1 MALWKRKYP
10 ILFQLCQGQS
20 SIIPAVNSLLTSKGC
35 IYRCFNTQNYIK
47 NQNLSLG
54 FILKIFLKFRK
65 FQPRYSY
72 KIYSYKK
79 ECSMKQSIRLT
90 RATLYF
96 KFMAFRDLTFVR
108 AGATPQRM
116 FEKRKST
123 VAQKGHTCK
132 LKMLLQTK
140 NLTCKLKM
148 LLQIKNSTCK
158 LKIVHAN

>member
-1 MALWKRKYP
+1 MTFPFWNLLGVSITSVSYLDLYRVTLCLAPSLFVAVTSNRTLEIALWKRKYS

-79 ECSMKQSIRLT
+79 
-90 RATLYF
+90 
-96 KFMAFRDLTFVR
+96 
-108 AGATPQRM
+108 
-116 FEKRKST
+116 KS
-123 VAQKGHTCK
+123 V
-132 LKMLLQTK
+132 
-140 NLTCKLKM
+140 
-148 LLQIKNSTCK
+148 
-158 LKIVHAN
+158 V